1 MRIAFSFNNFS
12 DQNKIIITKTF
23 WQVFKSVA
31 CVSRTALQQGLEY
44 RWSWGVWLQFKVS
57 RESSYT
63 VQLTV
68 QVHEVSTE
76 AENNALFGMGS

>member
-12 DQNKIIITKTF
+12 DQNKIIITKT
-23 WQVFKSVA
+23 SVA